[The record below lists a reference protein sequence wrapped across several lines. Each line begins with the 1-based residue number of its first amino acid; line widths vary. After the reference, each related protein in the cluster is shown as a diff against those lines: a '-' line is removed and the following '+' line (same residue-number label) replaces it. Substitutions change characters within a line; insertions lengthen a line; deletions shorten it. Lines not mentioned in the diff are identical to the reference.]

1 MKTLSK
7 VSFPLNEASLG
18 KQDLLNLPELK
29 TLSLIPLS
37 LFVPLF
43 SLAGV
48 LDNMEIVTE
57 MNSATSERTKP
68 LRHQSASKPIRK
80 PIENDFEDEEEKTE
94 DELEGDEI
102 EEGITE
108 GKNSVKN
115 IFKCL
120 F

>member
-1 MKTLSK
+1 
-7 VSFPLNEASLG
+7 VV
-18 KQDLLNLPELK
+18 
-29 TLSLIPLS
+29 PLS
-37 LFVPLF
+37 LLVPLI
-43 SLAGV
+43 SIAGV

-68 LRHQSASKPIRK
+68 LRHQSASKPLRK
-80 PIENDFEDEEEKTE
+80 PIENDFEDEEEKNE

-108 GKNSVKN
+108 GKNSVRN
-115 IFKCL
+115 IFICL